1 MPRGSGPG
9 SIVLYPNLKNSGAAK
24 LEMPFPMQTL
34 SIRDAF
40 PNETV
45 EFPFSELAETE
56 RQALSAC
63 FR

>member
-1 MPRGSGPG
+1 
-9 SIVLYPNLKNSGAAK
+9 
-24 LEMPFPMQTL
+24 MPFPMQTL